1 MVALI
6 KIAIQL
12 LADGAWFAILL
23 FRSTQSVQVENLFLR
38 RQLALFKERGVQPR
52 RINAATR
59 ISLAIL
65 ARLCEW
71 QDALFVVQPKTMIR
85 WQRAGW
91 RLFWRWKCRPGR
103 PRIPVELRALIR
115 RMAGENPAWGEERIA
130 NELLVKLGIQV
141 SPRTVRKYMPKRPDG
156 HSRNDQRWST
166 FLKNHARAIVA
177 CDFFVVVTATF
188 RLFYV
193 FVVIEH
199 GSRRLVRVNVTAHP
213 SAAWTLQQLRE
224 VVGFAHAQRYLI
236 HDRDTIFAR
245 HLDESI
251 RALGLSV
258 LKSPP
263 HCPKANAICERV
275 IGTIRRECLDWLIPM
290 SEGHLRSILTSWVEH
305 YNRGRPHSSLG
316 PGVPDP
322 PQELALIRKAASRH
336 RLAAGA
342 VVLTKSVLG
351 GLHHEYFL
359 ATAPATA

>member
-6 KIAIQL
+6 KIAVRL
-12 LADGAWFAILL
+12 VADVACLAILL
-23 FRSTQSVQVENLFLR
+23 FRSTRAVQAENLFLR

-52 RINAATR
+52 RIDVATR
-59 ISLAIL
+59 ISLAML

-71 QDALFVVQPKTMIR
+71 RDALSVVQPKTMIR

-91 RLFWRWKCRPGR
+91 RLFWRSKCRPGR

-130 NELLVKLGIQV
+130 NELLVKLGIRV
-141 SPRTVRKYMPKRPDG
+141 SPRTVRKYMPKRANGQPRG
-156 HSRNDQRWST
+156 DQRWST
-166 FLKNHARAIVA
+166 FLKNHAKAIVA
-177 CDFFVVVTATF
+177 CDFFVAVTATF
-188 RLFYV
+188 RQLYV

-213 SAAWTLQQLRE
+213 STAWTLQQLRE
-224 VVGFAHAQRYLI
+224 VVGFDHAQRYLI
-236 HDRDTIFAR
+236 HDRDSIFAR

-290 SEGHLRSILTSWVEH
+290 SEGHLRAILKSWVEH
-305 YNRGRPHSSLG
+305 YNCGSPHSNLG

-322 PQELALIRKAASRH
+322 PQELALIPKLDSRH

-342 VVLTKSVLG
+342 LVLAKSVLG

-359 ATAPATA
+359 ATEPANA